1 MQEAMGSVARG
12 TPGEG
17 RPRVVWSKRGRRR
30 WCPGAGRS
38 LVGAKLDVQA
48 GWTSYLHWQVVLGA
62 LRGRREGA
70 NPGEPSPALPR
81 EREDA
86 SQTMPPAPPPT

>member
-1 MQEAMGSVARG
+1 MLEAMGSVGRN

-17 RPRVVWSKRGRRR
+17 RPRVVWSTRGRRR

-38 LVGAKLDVQA
+38 IADAAADVRS

-62 LRGRREGA
+62 IRGRREGA
-70 NPGEPSPALPR
+70 AVNEPPPALPR
-81 EREDA
+81 ESEVA
-86 SQTMPPAPPPT
+86 SPSTPLPPRT